1 MVRTTDTLTRIRAFL
16 TERAPA
22 LNERL
27 PPERELGALLG
38 VTRTELRKSLAILE
52 GEGQIWRHVGRG
64 TFIGARP
71 VINLEDVRYL
81 GSITSRAQILETR
94 LALEPE
100 IARLAA
106 LNGVQSDFVEL
117 RLCEKRCREAANWRV
132 YEAWD
137 YRFHYAIVS
146 ATKNK
151 LLTALA
157 ETVNGVRRTLSSP
170 RVLEAPPP
178 NYPGFHEHKVIY
190 DAIARRDELGAAE
203 AMRVHLLCVR
213 DRQPK
218 QAG

>member
-1 MVRTTDTLTRIRAFL
+1 MARVRAFL

-27 PPERELGALLG
+27 PPERELGVLLG

-52 GEGQIWRHVGRG
+52 SEGQIWRHVGRG

-81 GSITSRAQILETR
+81 GGITSRAQILETR

-106 LNGVQSDFVEL
+106 LNGVQSDFTEL

-157 ETVNGVRRTLSSP
+157 ETVNGVRRTLAMS
-170 RVLEAPPP
+170 RTVEAPPA
-178 NYPGFHEHKVIY
+178 NYPGFQEHKLIY
-190 DAIARRDELGAAE
+190 EAIAGRDEEAAAE
-203 AMRVHLLCVR
+203 AMRAHLLCVR
-213 DRQPK
+213 ERQ
-218 QAG
+218 QAV